1 MTESCDSRKNEEEE
15 EGNIGANKI
24 IFQAPGGLFA
34 KFSPRRFRAIN
45 ILANFK
51 NACDNKPLFH
61 T

>member
-1 MTESCDSRKNEEEE
+1 MMTESCDSRKNEEE

-51 NACDNKPLFH
+51 NVWQ
-61 T
+61 